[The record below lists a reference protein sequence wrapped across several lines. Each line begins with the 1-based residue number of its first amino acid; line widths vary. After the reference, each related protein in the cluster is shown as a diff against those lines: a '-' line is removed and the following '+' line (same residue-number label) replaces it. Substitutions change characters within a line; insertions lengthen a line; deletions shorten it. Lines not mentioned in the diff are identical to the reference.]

1 MTEKQAPEQ
10 KLPAPMDG
18 LDKGGTPAI
27 PEILPI
33 LPLKNTVVYPIPIL
47 LPLIV
52 GQPRSIKLVD
62 EVVLGNRLV
71 GLVALKDASVEEPG
85 PNDVYG
91 VGSAAAIARFAKAPD
106 STIRLFVQ
114 GIERIKIVEFTQT
127 EPYLMARV
135 QIVPDTVEQGV
146 EIQALMR
153 NTVELF
159 RRMAGLMPYIPEE
172 LIMATLSVED
182 PRQLAYL
189 VSSYVRMD
197 MTDAQA
203 ILEAD
208 KVSDKLQK
216 LSVVLN
222 KELEVLELGKKIQ
235 DQAQGEMEK
244 VQREYYLREQLKA
257 IKKELGEED
266 EQQLELNELTSKIEK
281 AGMPAEAEKEA
292 RRELDRLS
300 KMPNA
305 AAEYSV
311 IKTYLDWLVSMPW
324 QVATTDNLD
333 IARVRK
339 VLDEDHYDLEKVKE
353 RILEYLAVRKLRQER
368 KPAAPPPEAPQAGPP
383 ETGQVNGSEGTK
395 PAPPAPE
402 SEPPV
407 PSSAPAEE
415 EPVDHIR
422 REREG
427 VILCFVGPPGTGK
440 TSLGQSIARALG
452 RKFTRM
458 SLGGMRDEAEIRG
471 HRRTYIGAM
480 PGRIIQAIKRVD
492 SKNPVFMLDEV
503 DKIGMDWRGDPSSAL
518 LEVLDP
524 EQNCDFRDH
533 YLDVPFDLS
542 QVMFITTANL
552 LDPIPDPL
560 KDRMEILQ
568 LSGYTEEEKV
578 KIAHNYLVPRQL
590 RESGLKKDEIEFT
603 DAALQKII
611 RDYTREA
618 GLRNLER
625 EIGSVCRKVA
635 TKIAAGEATS
645 KTVVTPEAVQEMLG
659 KPRFFFEAAERT
671 MIPGVATGV
680 AWTITGGDIL
690 FIEATRM
697 PGGKGFLVT
706 GQLGDVMKESAQAAL
721 SYVRSKAKE
730 LGIPEDVFAK
740 SDLHLHIP
748 AGAIPKDGPSAGVT
762 MATALVS
769 LLTGR
774 PVNPKV
780 GMTGEITLR
789 GQVLPIGGLKEK
801 TLAARR
807 AGLDTVIL
815 PRRNEPDLEDVPEE
829 VRKEMKFVLA
839 DTVEDVLAAALV
851 GGLPQPAPSRRAN
864 TSRIRGDKH
873 EMKTTNRRRKKVETS
888 DKA

>member
-1 MTEKQAPEQ
+1 MTENQTPEQ
-10 KLPAPMDG
+10 KLPAPASE
-18 LDKGGTPAI
+18 LDKGGTPEI

-71 GLVALKDASVEEPG
+71 GLVAMKDASVEEPG
-85 PNDVYG
+85 PDDVHR

-127 EPYLMARV
+127 EPYLMAKV
-135 QIVPDTVEQGV
+135 QLAPDTAEQGV
-146 EIQALMR
+146 ETQALMR

-159 RRMAGLMPYIPEE
+159 RRMAALMPYIPEE

-208 KVSDKLQK
+208 KVSEKLQK
-216 LSVVLN
+216 LNTVLN

-266 EQQLELNELTSKIEK
+266 EQQLEINEMTSKIEK

-300 KMPNA
+300 KMPPA

-333 IARVRK
+333 IARVRT
-339 VLDEDHYDLEKVKE
+339 VLDEDHYDLEKIKE

-368 KPAAPPPEAPQAGPP
+368 KPVAAPAETAQAGPP
-383 ETGQVNGSEGTK
+383 ETGQADGAGETPK
-395 PAPPAPE
+395 P
-402 SEPPV
+402 SEPV
-407 PSSAPAEE
+407 PEGEPE

-480 PGRIIQAIKRVD
+480 PGRIIQAIKRVG
-492 SKNPVFMLDEV
+492 SKNPIFMLDEV

-578 KIAHNYLVPRQL
+578 KIAHHYLVPRQL
-590 RESGLKKDEIEFT
+590 RETGLTKDEIEFT
-603 DAALQKII
+603 DEALQKII

-635 TKIAAGEATS
+635 TKIAAGERTS

-680 AWTITGGDIL
+680 AWTVTGGDIL

-730 LGIPEDVFAK
+730 LGISDEVFAK
-740 SDLHLHIP
+740 SDIHLHIP

-807 AGLDTVIL
+807 AGLTTVIL
-815 PRRNEPDLEDVPEE
+815 PRRNEPDLEEVPEE
-829 VRKEMKFVLA
+829 IRKEMKFVLA

-851 GGLPQPAPSRRAN
+851 GGLPQPARGHGAKAQP
-864 TSRIRGDKH
+864 IRGSRK
-873 EMKTTNRRRKKVETS
+873 EVKTTNTTTSNRRRKKVETS